1 MQIAIFPS
9 ALDRIVHEDYSNV
22 TRWLRRVGAD
32 FGGADYRPDMIIAW
46 KQKQKKKQMGLE
58 YTVHLFNKFCWCL
71 ALHFT
76 QVRFEVL
83 EESSD
88 LNIYK
93 TIILIP
99 KQH

>member
-46 KQKQKKKQMGLE
+46 KQKQKKKTDGAR
-58 YTVHLFNKFCWCL
+58 VHCAFIQ
-71 ALHFT
+71 
-76 QVRFEVL
+76 QVLLMFSTSFHTSEIRGPGGEL
-83 EESSD
+83 RPEHLQDDYPHS
-88 LNIYK
+88 
-93 TIILIP
+93 
-99 KQH
+99 